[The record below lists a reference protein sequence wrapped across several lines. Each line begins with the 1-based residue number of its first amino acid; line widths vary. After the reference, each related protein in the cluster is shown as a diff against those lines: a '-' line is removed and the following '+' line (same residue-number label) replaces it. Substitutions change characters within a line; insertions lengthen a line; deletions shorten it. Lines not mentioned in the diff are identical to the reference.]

1 VRNFI
6 RPGVLFPDDRT
17 KLTWGG
23 NGGVFCSSLN
33 NDGLSP
39 LDVAVLSNNRPL
51 VKMLISFGAREGH
64 RCKYNI
70 FFHFFLGRLFFG
82 AEKLISGDKSSLI
95 AVVNALGS
103 SKFN

>member
-1 VRNFI
+1 
-6 RPGVLFPDDRT
+6 
-17 KLTWGG
+17 
-23 NGGVFCSSLN
+23 VFCSSLN

-64 RCKYNI
+64 RCKYKKI
-70 FFHFFLGRLFFG
+70 FHFFLRSLFFG

>member
-1 VRNFI
+1 M
-6 RPGVLFPDDRT
+6 
-17 KLTWGG
+17 
-23 NGGVFCSSLN
+23 FCSSLN

-70 FFHFFLGRLFFG
+70 FFHFFLRSLFFG